1 MNLDNR
7 TERSQVTK
15 QLLGKKVKE
24 LEALLKEL
32 HDRRYYNY
40 EIEVES
46 YYRLVSHIY
55 LSKIRNGSSLIFH
68 LKNFL
73 G

>member
-15 QLLGKKVKE
+15 QLLRKKVKE
-24 LEALLKEL
+24 LEALLKDL
-32 HDRRYYNY
+32 YYRRYYNY
-40 EIEVES
+40 EIEIDA
-46 YYRLVSHIY
+46 YYRLASHIY
-55 LSKIRNGSSLIFH
+55 LSKVRNGNTLIFH
-68 LKNFL
+68 MQNFL